1 MISSFATLIVG
12 WFLNP
17 KQPKKPPECQPGL
30 TENILS
36 KNEIKQQV
44 RVLPYEHSQL
54 WDWEK
59 RENSM
64 ISFDSLWTLNNKIPP
79 KNAKY
84 SLSHLSPPNAK
95 GPKIKWPPSS
105 KAHHPRMLTLE
116 FGLDRPPH
124 CTQMT
129 YEEIGEAG
137 RWHGINPTL
146 SNRMQ
151 KATG

>member
-36 KNEIKQQV
+36 KNEIKEV

-84 SLSHLSPPNAK
+84 SLPHLSPPNAK

-105 KAHHPRMLTLE
+105 KAHHPRTFTLE

-124 CTQMT
+124 CTQTT

-137 RWHGINPTL
+137 RCHGINPTL